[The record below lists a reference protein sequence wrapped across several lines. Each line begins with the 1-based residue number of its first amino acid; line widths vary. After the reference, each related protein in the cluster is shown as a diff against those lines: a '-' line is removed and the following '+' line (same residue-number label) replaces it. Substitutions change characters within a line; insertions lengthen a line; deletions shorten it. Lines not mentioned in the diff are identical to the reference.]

1 MSGKFHPAEACQETA
16 RTTAGLL
23 RCPSEVEAAQQTYSK
38 QLALVGKGNNM
49 EGKKVV
55 DAEFSPGTR
64 VPSSDSRNHMES
76 CPCDP

>member
-1 MSGKFHPAEACQETA
+1 M
-16 RTTAGLL
+16 
-23 RCPSEVEAAQQTYSK
+23 EAAQQTYSK

-76 CPCDP
+76 YPCDP